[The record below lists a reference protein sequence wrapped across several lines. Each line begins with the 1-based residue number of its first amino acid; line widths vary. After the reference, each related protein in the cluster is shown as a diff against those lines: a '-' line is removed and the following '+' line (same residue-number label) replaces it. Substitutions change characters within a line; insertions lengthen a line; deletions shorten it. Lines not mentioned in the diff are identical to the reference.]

1 MVRTDRE
8 YQVAPTRA
16 ATAIKSLIK
25 LSVFIAATSA
35 HLEVNKEDDNA
46 KVNKGVGSRDQ
57 VGLAVQHEDDRGHK
71 ASLGVAEK

>member
-1 MVRTDRE
+1 VPQR
-8 YQVAPTRA
+8 
-16 ATAIKSLIK
+16 
-25 LSVFIAATSA
+25 A

-71 ASLGVAEK
+71 ASLGIAEKRLISEYSIDNKKNAAIVLTSWAA